1 MSILQNQIAIEIISK
16 AVEQL
21 QAIGVQCLFSPLTLL
36 QGASVALHLSDTV
49 QAVIAADVATTKG
62 AKLAH
67 ARESEAAFAGEV
79 TAGLAAA
86 TIQKASR
93 GIGST

>member
-1 MSILQNQIAIEIISK
+1 MNILQNQVAIEIISK

-21 QAIGVQCLFSPLTLL
+21 QAIGVQCLVSPLTLP
-36 QGASVALHLSDTV
+36 QGASVALHLGDTV

-62 AKLAH
+62 AALAH
-67 ARESEAAFAGEV
+67 ACESAGSFAGDV
-79 TAGLAAA
+79 AAALTEA

-93 GIGST
+93 GNGGG